1 MKNRIL
7 TLLTGILSCPFF
19 AYAQKTAAIHIAGQV
34 ADSITHQPLAYATV
48 TLLRAANRQPVAN
61 TLTDEQGHFSLSG
74 VSPGRYTIGIRLA
87 GHAPLL
93 LEAFTADSLHPR
105 HMLPVSYLQ
114 PATRQLQAV
123 TVAGQKPLLEIKDDR
138 LVYNVEQDL
147 GKDALSAAEML
158 RRVPLVTVDP
168 DGSIQLKGS
177 SSFKVLLNGRSTS
190 VLAQNP
196 AEALRSFPASVIK
209 SIEVITEPSARYDAE
224 GAAGIINI
232 ITRPR
237 FSGHNGT
244 LYGSYNSRGFAYG
257 GGTLN
262 IKAGKLGIAS
272 YAGASYYRN
281 KGRSDGRLENYVPG
295 NHTTLL
301 QSGTSTFDGSSLNG
315 NLELSYDL
323 DSTSSLSVY
332 GNVDISRNSTRSQ
345 QMNLLHDSLAELL
358 QTGQYTAFPKYR
370 RNSYDAGLDYQQKF
384 RQPAHALSLSLNL
397 NAGDNSLH
405 ADNTQDNDP
414 GAYMQLLNNNNEQ
427 HTETT
432 IQLDY
437 SHPLPHQ
444 QLLETGAKAIF
455 RTIESD
461 FSQLVKQEA
470 DIFRENPGRS
480 NEFHYRQDVLAFYTT
495 YRFKV
500 KEKLNVL
507 LGARLERTSV
517 SARFISGNTSLN
529 NDYLNFVPTANISLS
544 LNAQQA
550 IAFSYSRR
558 LQRPWVW
565 SLNPYVDDSDPNNLS
580 FGNPDLQPEFSH
592 TFGLRYNGLLKD
604 VRLTASVDHT
614 LTTNAMESYVSIDTV
629 KGFTSSTY
637 ANIGRRTAT
646 GFNLSTGW
654 QPTARWN
661 LHMNLRVMYTALRGY
676 AGLHNTGWSA
686 SSYASTGY
694 HLGKGLEAEASA
706 QLNSSRPTLQGRTP
720 GYLTS
725 TLTLRKLL
733 FGEKASLAL
742 HVDQPFQQDIAWWS
756 KTGSTLFYRSNTFYY
771 PVRAARISFNWKFG
785 QLKTSVSRKKGVNN
799 NDIKQSDS
807 SKP

>member
-7 TLLTGILSCPFF
+7 ALLTILSCPFF
-19 AYAQKTAAIHIAGQV
+19 AHAQHTAAIHVTGQV
-34 ADSITHQPLAYATV
+34 ADSVTRQPLAYATV
-48 TLLRAANRQPVAN
+48 TLLQAASRRPVMN
-61 TLTDEQGHFSLSG
+61 TLTDEQGHFSLAG
-74 VSPGRYTIGIRLA
+74 VSPGRYTISIRLN
-87 GHAPLL
+87 GYTPLL
-93 LEAFTADSLHPR
+93 LKAFTADSLHPR
-105 HMLPVSYLQ
+105 HTLPTSYLQ

-123 TVAGQKPLLEIKDDR
+123 TVTGQKPLLEIKDDR

-147 GKDALSAAEML
+147 NKDALSAAEML

-168 DGSIQLKGS
+168 DGNIRLKGS
-177 SSFKVLLNGRSTS
+177 SSFKVLLNGKSTS
-190 VLAQNP
+190 VIARNP
-196 AEALRSFPASVIK
+196 AEALHSFPASVIN

-232 ITRPR
+232 ITRPK

-244 LYGSYNSRGFAYG
+244 LYGNYNTRGFAYG

-272 YAGASYYRN
+272 YMSANYYRN
-281 KGRSDGRLENYVPG
+281 KGRSDGRLESYVPG
-295 NHTTLL
+295 NRTTLL

-323 DSTSSLSVY
+323 DSSSSLSVY

-345 QMNLLHDSLAELL
+345 QLNLLHDSLAQRL

-370 RNSYDAGLDYQQKF
+370 RNSYDAGLDYQKKF
-384 RQPAHALSLSLNL
+384 RQPARTLSLSLNL

-405 ADNTQDNDP
+405 SDNTQNNDP
-414 GAYMQLLNNNNEQ
+414 GGYVQLFNNNNEQ

-461 FSQLVKQEA
+461 FSQLVKEEPG
-470 DIFRENPGRS
+470 IFRENPGRS
-480 NEFHYRQDVLAFYTT
+480 NAFHYGQDVLAFYTT

-507 LGARLERTSV
+507 LGARLEHTSV
-517 SARFISGNTSLN
+517 NARFISGNTSLD
-529 NDYLNFVPTANISLS
+529 NDYLNFVPTANISLA

-565 SLNPYVDDSDPNNLS
+565 SLNPYVDDSDPNNIT
-580 FGNPDLQPEFSH
+580 FGNPDLEPEFSH
-592 TFGLRYNGLLKD
+592 TFGLRYNGLLKEI
-604 VRLTASVDHT
+604 RLTASADHT
-614 LTTNAMESYVSIDTV
+614 LTTNAMEPYVTIDTV

-637 ANIGRRTAT
+637 ANIGRRSAT

-661 LHMNLRVMYTALRGY
+661 LHVNLRVMYTALRGY
-676 AGLHNTGWSA
+676 ASLHNTGWSA

-694 HLGKGLEAEASA
+694 DLGKGMEAEASA
-706 QLNSSRPTLQGRTP
+706 QLNSSQPTLQGRTP
-720 GYLTS
+720 GYVTS
-725 TLTLRKLL
+725 TFTLRKSL
-733 FGEKASLAL
+733 FREKATAGL
-742 HVDQPFQQDIAWWS
+742 HIDQPFQQEIAWRS
-756 KTGSTLFYRSNTFYY
+756 KTGAPLFYRAHTFYY
-771 PVRAARISFNWKFG
+771 PVRAVRISFNWKFG

-799 NDIKQSDS
+799 NDIKQRDG